1 MIFAASVVLSA
12 ALLLAMVL
20 NLTLS
25 PASSKKITTGSMII
39 ALIGGLIFYGIGIT
53 QTEGGSLLLSV
64 IRTPMCVLRMFIGVA
79 DLSAISGSTLVE
91 TALGRN
97 VFWFVPLWALY
108 SMASAVM

>member
-64 IRTPMCVLRMFIGVA
+64 IRTPMCVLRRSLCDQWFHV
-79 DLSAISGSTLVE
+79 DRHESRTECLLVRPSVRVLFHGE
-91 TALGRN
+91 HSDVHTG
-97 VFWFVPLWALY
+97 
-108 SMASAVM
+108 